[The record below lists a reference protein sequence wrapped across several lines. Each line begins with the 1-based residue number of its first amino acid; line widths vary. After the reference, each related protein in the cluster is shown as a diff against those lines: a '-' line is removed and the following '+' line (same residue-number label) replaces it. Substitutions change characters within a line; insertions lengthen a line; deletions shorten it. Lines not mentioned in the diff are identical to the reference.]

1 MLCVNESG
9 GVEPAKAKPRR
20 QLKERPLYFSG
31 DGTGLVLVAGG
42 CLLAIVSAI
51 VASWVVLVEVLR

>member
-1 MLCVNESG
+1 MLCVNESD

-20 QLKERPLYFSG
+20 QLKERPLYFYG
-31 DGTGLVLVAGG
+31 AVRVLVAGG